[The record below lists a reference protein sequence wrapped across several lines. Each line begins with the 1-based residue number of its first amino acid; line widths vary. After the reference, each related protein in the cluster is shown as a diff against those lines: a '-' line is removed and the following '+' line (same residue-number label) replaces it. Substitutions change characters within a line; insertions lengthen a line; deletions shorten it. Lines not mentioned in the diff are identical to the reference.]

1 MTNLSDRQ
9 HLEKLL
15 NIHRRNLR
23 ILQEQ
28 QAVYGVGAVPLILL
42 NQIENETNTIA
53 EIEAKL
59 GLKPSG

>member
-1 MTNLSDRQ
+1 MTDLSDQQ

-28 QAVYGVGAVPLILL
+28 QAVYGAGGGPLHLI
-42 NQIENETNTIA
+42 NQIENEKNAIV